1 MPAPLI
7 SIGTLVQSSWTDF
20 LKRWKHTLEYS
31 IRYLIASLVIFGGTL
46 VANVDASLRWPAMLA
61 SGLVAGVIVLHSTVL
76 LGRLVLLE
84 DRGETFDRT
93 KETKGAWK
101 LFWPFLWVSILRGLA
116 TLGGFV
122 VFVLPGIWL
131 SISLAFSSFL
141 VLEGNLRGTQALS
154 GSLHLVK
161 GRWWPTF
168 WRMLVANA
176 FFGLLYVV
184 ALNII
189 VTVIGLF
196 TGYDA
201 IANFASVDL
210 TQPDLIALGIRSVL
224 DGIGQALFLPLL
236 LTVNIKLFHSLRSS
250 R

>member
-1 MPAPLI
+1 MAAPLI
-7 SIGTLVQSSWTDF
+7 PIGTLIQSSWTDF

-31 IRYLIASLVIFGGTL
+31 IRYLVASLVLFGGTL
-46 VANVDASLRWPAMLA
+46 LANTNVSLRWPAMLV
-61 SGLVAGVIVLHSTVL
+61 SGLIAGVIILHATIL

-84 DRGETFDRT
+84 DRGEVFDRT
-93 KETKGAWK
+93 KEAQGARK
-101 LFWPFLWVSILRGLA
+101 LFLPFLWVSILRGLA

-168 WRMLVANA
+168 WRMLIANA

-189 VTVIGLF
+189 VMVIGLF
-196 TGYDA
+196 TGYDT
-201 IANFASVDL
+201 IANFAAVDL
-210 TQPDLIALGIRSVL
+210 TQPDLVALGIRTVL
-224 DGIGQALFLPLL
+224 DGIGQALLLPLL